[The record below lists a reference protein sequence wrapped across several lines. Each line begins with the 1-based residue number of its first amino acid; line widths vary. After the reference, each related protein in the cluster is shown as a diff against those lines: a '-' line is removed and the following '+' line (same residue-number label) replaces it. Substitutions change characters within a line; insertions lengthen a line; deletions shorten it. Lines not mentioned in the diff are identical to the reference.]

1 MSALVLPEYYADL
14 ATTTLNGAYTSGSGS
29 MVVTSAAALSTTRQF
44 HFYIS
49 DASSGAIKCIGKA
62 TAVSSN
68 TFTVTMSLDANA
80 NSGDNVVIALC
91 ALAEDQIRADS
102 CQFGTFAN
110 LPTVAK
116 AGDRY
121 KQTDGPYEWIY
132 QSGAWQAF
140 YNGWPATLPPSASWT
155 TEGAGSFGLFTYTN
169 GFGYMVSTSSSNSDA
184 LTMQYRT
191 APTAP
196 YNIVARVQQDASG
209 VIESITRGTSPTLAN
224 AAGFAVGWRDSGGK
238 YLVLMIDC
246 STGSGA
252 TFLVTKWNSNTS
264 VSSSPVSLSNSTQL
278 GYLFTQ
284 GALFYKI
291 SRDGSSNLSISL
303 SIDGGNHWVVLYTAT
318 VTNFLADA
326 ANVTWGSYLH
336 SEGAAVCLFDWT
348 QT

>member
-1 MSALVLPEYYADL
+1 MAALVLPEYYADL
-14 ATTTLNGAYTSGSGS
+14 ATTTLSSSYTAGAGVI
-29 MVVTSAAALSTTRQF
+29 VVTTAANLSTTRQF
-44 HFYIS
+44 HFMIT
-49 DASSGAIKCIGKA
+49 DATTGAVKCIGKA
-62 TAVSSN
+62 TALTSS
-68 TFTVTMSLDANA
+68 TFTVTMTTDANA
-80 NSGDNVVIALC
+80 ASGDNVTIVQC
-91 ALAEDQIRADS
+91 AGAEDQIRADG

-140 YNGWPATLPPSASWT
+140 YNGWPATLPPSGSWT
-155 TEGAGSFGLFTYTN
+155 TEGLGASGFFSYTN

-184 LTMQYRT
+184 LSMSYRT

-196 YNIVARVQQDASG
+196 YNIVVRVQQDASG
-209 VIESITRGTSPTLAN
+209 LIESIVRGASPTLAN

-238 YLVLMIDC
+238 YLVLMLDC
-246 STGSGA
+246 STGAGA
-252 TFLVTKWNSNTS
+252 TFLVTKWNSITS
-264 VSSSPVSLSNSTQL
+264 VSSSPVSLSNTTQL
-278 GYLFTQ
+278 AYIFTQ

-291 SRDGSSNLSISL
+291 SRDGSSNLSISI

-326 ANVTWGSYLH
+326 ANVAWGSYLH
-336 SEGAAVCLFDWT
+336 SEGAAICLFDWT